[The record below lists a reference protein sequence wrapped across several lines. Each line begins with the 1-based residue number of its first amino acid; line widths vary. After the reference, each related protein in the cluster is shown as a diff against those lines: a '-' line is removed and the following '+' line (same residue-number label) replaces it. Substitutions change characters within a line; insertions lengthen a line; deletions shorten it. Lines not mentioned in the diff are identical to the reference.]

1 MRIKT
6 STCKSP
12 GRELAIYPQ
21 ENGGINLHLALMN
34 PPSEQLSLTEKE
46 KYHLLEFLLAVR
58 KNDLKILCK
67 DCTHLENLFRKAFTI
82 PKWQDIYGRDLKK
95 HRETCEIYEGESK

>member
-34 PPSEQLSLTEKE
+34 PPSEHLSLSEKE
-46 KYHLLEFLLAVR
+46 KKHILEFLLAESLTCGTCR
-58 KNDLKILCK
+58 
-67 DCTHLENLFRKAFTI
+67 HLESLFRNAFTV
-82 PKWQDIYGRDLKK
+82 PKWQDIYCRDLAK
-95 HRETCEIYEGESK
+95 HRETCEIYRGESK